1 MLICQDDAGGQPCTM
16 RTLQSEQERSL
27 TPLLTRVGPARR
39 DAVVLRAGVCVIRP
53 DRTVSGGCTAAWASG
68 GTSAAGDERQRT
80 RSWPAHRV
88 LYDVYGGDWTLTSL
102 FIGLSTV
109 LDADTFCTLKYAEQR
124 LQLRETWR

>member
-68 GTSAAGDERQRT
+68 GASAAGDERQHEVMARPYGSV
-80 RSWPAHRV
+80 RCLRRRLDLDWGAHRTKY
-88 LYDVYGGDWTLTSL
+88 L
-102 FIGLSTV
+102 
-109 LDADTFCTLKYAEQR
+109 LDADTFSTLKYAEQR
-124 LQLRETWR
+124 L

>member
-68 GTSAAGDERQRT
+68 GTSAAGDERQHEVMARPYGSV
-80 RSWPAHRV
+80 RCLRRRLDILELDWV
-88 LYDVYGGDWTLTSL
+88 L
-102 FIGLSTV
+102 IGLSTV

-124 LQLRETWR
+124 L